1 MCLQRSLTSIDVCI
15 LTVRTEARG
24 MVRGVLAMPVYV
36 EDIRESLNLALP
48 GYVENIY

>member
-1 MCLQRSLTSIDVCI
+1 MCAFWQWGPKHAEWYVEFFDFRDSLD
-15 LTVRTEARG
+15 
-24 MVRGVLAMPVYV
+24 LAMPVYV